1 MTYRLLFDENLSPE
15 LVELA
20 IAAGYVNSTCVRD
33 RGLRAVKDWELMGVI
48 IQGDYTLVTLNSI
61 DFRGRGA
68 ASPGGLYAKQ
78 EIHAGLICFGSEA
91 PIDLDDQRE
100 LTSAALEIILQHEDL
115 INRVLEVSL
124 HSDGEITW
132 GIYPLPSAATSSS
145 TDHTSSPSIIK
156 FEQHKR

>member
-68 ASPGGLYAKQ
+68 ALPGGLYAKQ

-100 LTSAALEIILQHEDL
+100 LTSAALEILLQQEDL
-115 INRVLEVSL
+115 INRVLEVTL

-132 GIYPLPSAATSSS
+132 DIYPLPSAATSSS
-145 TDHTSSPSIIK
+145 TDHASSPSIIK
-156 FEQHKR
+156 FEQRKR

>member
-33 RGLRAVKDWELMGVI
+33 RGLRAVKDWELMSVI

-78 EIHAGLICFGSEA
+78 EIHAGLDAHSHPPRFMG
-91 PIDLDDQRE
+91 
-100 LTSAALEIILQHEDL
+100 AA
-115 INRVLEVSL
+115 
-124 HSDGEITW
+124 
-132 GIYPLPSAATSSS
+132 
-145 TDHTSSPSIIK
+145 
-156 FEQHKR
+156 

>member
-1 MTYRLLFDENLSPE
+1 MD
-15 LVELA
+15 
-20 IAAGYVNSTCVRD
+20 
-33 RGLRAVKDWELMGVI
+33 VI

-68 ASPGGLYAKQ
+68 ALPGGLYAKE

-100 LTSAALEIILQHEDL
+100 LTSAALEILLQQEEL
-115 INRVLEVSL
+115 INRVLEVTL

-132 GIYPLPSAATSSS
+132 DIYALPSAATSSS
-145 TDHTSSPSIIK
+145 TDHARSPSIVK
-156 FEQHKR
+156 FEQRKR

>member
-68 ASPGGLYAKQ
+68 ALPGGLYAKQ
-78 EIHAGLICFGSEA
+78 EIHAGRRLLATHPGIRRASVGTGHAVSN
-91 PIDLDDQRE
+91 LQR
-100 LTSAALEIILQHEDL
+100 LPFI
-115 INRVLEVSL
+115 
-124 HSDGEITW
+124 
-132 GIYPLPSAATSSS
+132 PPSAAG
-145 TDHTSSPSIIK
+145 
-156 FEQHKR
+156 R